1 MPEDLVQVSQEELNI
16 NISKEGVS
24 ELKLRRMLS
33 VILMV
38 VIGLISFVAGYVV
51 CAQSRCDFDEDF
63 DFDDDFED

>member
-51 CAQSRCDFDEDF
+51 CAQSRYDFDEDF

>member
-51 CAQSRCDFDEDF
+51 CAQSRYYFDEDF
-63 DFDDDFED
+63 DLADDF

>member
-1 MPEDLVQVSQEELNI
+1 M
-16 NISKEGVS
+16 
-24 ELKLRRMLS
+24 KLRRMLS

-51 CAQSRCDFDEDF
+51 CAQGRYDFDEDF